1 MKKNNES
8 AARKKILFICLVFAS
23 FFVYRLT
30 AQETQSTQETQS
42 IYEIGFGKISRT
54 HKAYQERW
62 AYTVTCSRA
71 TGSVQGMGFTR
82 SYLVMH
88 NNFTITYAENSYQ
101 EMIMSLTLYAET
113 ALHPLSSYIGLPK
126 EDFLAAFPLGD
137 SDKDTYNVTFFKSD
151 KTGRI
156 EIAVSYID
164 GLVDGISIFNG
175 KYMKKLAEY
184 TASLENA
191 TE

>member
-1 MKKNNES
+1 MKKN
-8 AARKKILFICLVFAS
+8 LFICLVFAS

-62 AYTVTCSRA
+62 AYTVTCTRA

-101 EMIMSLTLYAET
+101 EMIMCLTLYAKT
-113 ALHPLSSYIGLPK
+113 DLHPLSAYIGRPK
-126 EDFLAAFPLGD
+126 EEFLADFPLGD
-137 SDKDTYNVTFFKSD
+137 NDKDTYNVTFFKSD

-156 EIAVSYID
+156 EVAVNYID
-164 GLVDGISIFNG
+164 GIVDGVSIFNG
-175 KYMKKLAEY
+175 KYMQLLAEY
-184 TASLENA
+184 YESIENA
-191 TE
+191 AVTDY